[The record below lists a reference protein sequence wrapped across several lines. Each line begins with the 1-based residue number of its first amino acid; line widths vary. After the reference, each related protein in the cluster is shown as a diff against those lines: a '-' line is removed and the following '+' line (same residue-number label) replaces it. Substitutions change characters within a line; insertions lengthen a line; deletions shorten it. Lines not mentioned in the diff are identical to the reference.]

1 MNYTKT
7 VAAKEF
13 KGYFTSPAAYILM
26 TIFLIITGWFF
37 ANPLFL
43 INQAD
48 LRSMFSVI
56 PWIFIVLIP
65 ATTMGLLAK
74 ERETGTIELLAT
86 FPMAKHQIILGKF
99 WAALGLLAVA
109 LLFTAIHFFTIIFLG
124 SNIDFGAIAC
134 GYLGLFL
141 LAALY
146 SAIGIFASS
155 LTKNQIVAFIISFFI
170 ILILYLMQFAL
181 FFIPDWL
188 AGLMQYLS
196 VEYHFSNLAKGVVDT
211 RNLIYFVS
219 GIILFLKMATTA
231 LDSKS

>member
-1 MNYTKT
+1 MSYTKT
-7 VAAKEF
+7 IAAKEF

-48 LRSMFSVI
+48 LRTMFSVI

-74 ERETGTIELLAT
+74 ERESGTLELLAT
-86 FPMAKHQIILGKF
+86 FPMAKSQIIMGKF
-99 WAALGLLAVA
+99 WAALGLLAVG
-109 LLFTAIHFFTIIFLG
+109 LLFTFVHFFTILFLG
-124 SNIDFGAIAC
+124 TNVDLGAILC
-134 GYLGLFL
+134 GYLGLIF

-155 LTKNQIVAFIISFFI
+155 LTQNQIVAFIISFFI
-170 ILILYLMQFAL
+170 IMILYLMQFAL

-188 AGLMQYLS
+188 AGFMQYLS
-196 VEYHFSNLAKGVVDT
+196 VEYHFSNLAKGVIDT
-211 RNLIYFVS
+211 RNVIYFLS
-219 GIILFLKMATTA
+219 GTILFLKLATTT

>member
-1 MNYTKT
+1 MSYTKT
-7 VAAKEF
+7 IAAKEF

-48 LRSMFSVI
+48 LRTMFSVI

-74 ERETGTIELLAT
+74 ERESGTLELLAT
-86 FPMAKHQIILGKF
+86 FPMAKSQIIMGKF
-99 WAALGLLAVA
+99 WAALGLLAVG
-109 LLFTAIHFFTIIFLG
+109 LLFTFVHFFTILFLG
-124 SNIDFGAIAC
+124 TNVDLGAILC
-134 GYLGLFL
+134 GYLGLIF

-155 LTKNQIVAFIISFFI
+155 LTQNQIVAFIISFFI
-170 ILILYLMQFAL
+170 IMILYLMQFAL

-188 AGLMQYLS
+188 AGFMQYLS
-196 VEYHFSNLAKGVVDT
+196 VEYHFSNIAKGVIDT
-211 RNLIYFVS
+211 RNVIYFLS
-219 GIILFLKMATTA
+219 GTILFLKLATTT